1 MKQILSAGALA
12 LLLGSGVA
20 IAQPAPVT
28 NVRSVQD
35 LAAVCDPAW
44 GGVPRFEAIAYCQ
57 GFLTSAGQYHALL
70 HKPQGNVRPI
80 FCVPNPGPSIAESGL
95 AFANW
100 ARANPDRAQDPA
112 LEGLMRWGQS
122 TYPCPTPA
130 RAPRAQR

>member
-1 MKQILSAGALA
+1 MKQFLSVGALA

-20 IAQPAPVT
+20 TAQPVPVN

-35 LAAVCDPAW
+35 LAAVCDPGW
-44 GGVPRFEAIAYCQ
+44 SGVPRFEAIAYCQ

-70 HKPQGNVRPI
+70 VQAHGSVGSA

-100 ARANPDRAQDPA
+100 ARANPSYAQDA
-112 LEGLMRWGQS
+112 AMSGLLRWGQS
-122 TYPCPTPA
+122 TFPCPTPA